1 MLNGT
6 IADLQDVSKIY
17 PMGELPVGALKKV
30 SITIRNAE
38 YIAIMGPSGSG
49 KSTLLNILGG
59 VDQPSEGSVYLG
71 GVKIDSLPEKALLSV
86 RRKTVSYIFQE
97 ARLLSSLTAL
107 ENVILPLAFYSTKA
121 SSFKPKDR
129 GMALL
134 EKVGLAKRAGHLPHQ
149 LSGGE
154 AQRVSIARAL
164 MNDPLLV
171 LADEPTGNLD
181 SKTGEEI
188 MELFQNLNKEGLTIV
203 MVTHDPQKASHAKRV
218 DRLKDGEIVEDLMN
232 HKFFIAVADHGT
244 ITRMRF
250 ASLDTDSSHRERSF
264 FARGCPGAGAG
275 PGPYTGAGREFML
288 RRKECILDRYFGVKS
303 VFKERPG
310 QDHQRGLLCPDGPR
324 LGAAHYAER
333 HKPREHGVHNPARR
347 GKCMDRI
354 CQHSPDRAGPVQDL

>member
-6 IADLQDVSKIY
+6 IADLKHVSKIY

-30 SITIRNAE
+30 SITIKNTE

-59 VDQPSEGSVYLG
+59 VDQPSEGSVFLG
-71 GVKIDSLPEKALLSV
+71 GVQIDCLPEKALLSA

-107 ENVILPLAFYSTKA
+107 ENVTLPLAFYSNKA
-121 SSFKPKDR
+121 GSFKPRDR

-164 MNDPLLV
+164 MNDPLLI

-188 MELFQNLNKEGLTIV
+188 MDLFQNLNNEGLTIV

-218 DRLKDGEIVEDLMN
+218 VRLKDGEIVEDVTN
-232 HKFFIAVADHGT
+232 HKFA
-244 ITRMRF
+244 
-250 ASLDTDSSHRERSF
+250 
-264 FARGCPGAGAG
+264 
-275 PGPYTGAGREFML
+275 
-288 RRKECILDRYFGVKS
+288 
-303 VFKERPG
+303 
-310 QDHQRGLLCPDGPR
+310 
-324 LGAAHYAER
+324 
-333 HKPREHGVHNPARR
+333 
-347 GKCMDRI
+347 I
-354 CQHSPDRAGPVQDL
+354 CETQ

>member
-6 IADLQDVSKIY
+6 IAELQDVSKIY
-17 PMGELPVGALKKV
+17 PMGGLPVAALNKV
-30 SITIRNAE
+30 SITIKNAE

-71 GVKIDSLPEKALLSV
+71 GTKIDSLPEKALLLA

-97 ARLLSSLTAL
+97 ARLLSSLTAM
-107 ENVILPLAFYSTKA
+107 ENVTLPLAFYANKA
-121 SSFKPKDR
+121 AVFKPKDR
-129 GMALL
+129 AMALL
-134 EKVGLAKRAGHLPHQ
+134 EKVGLAQRADHLPHQ

-218 DRLKDGEIVEDLMN
+218 VRLKDGEIVEDVMN
-232 HKFFIAVADHGT
+232 HKFFICET
-244 ITRMRF
+244 
-250 ASLDTDSSHRERSF
+250 
-264 FARGCPGAGAG
+264 
-275 PGPYTGAGREFML
+275 
-288 RRKECILDRYFGVKS
+288 
-303 VFKERPG
+303 
-310 QDHQRGLLCPDGPR
+310 
-324 LGAAHYAER
+324 
-333 HKPREHGVHNPARR
+333 N
-347 GKCMDRI
+347 
-354 CQHSPDRAGPVQDL
+354 

>member
-1 MLNGT
+1 MSNGT
-6 IADLQDVSKIY
+6 IANLQEVSKIY
-17 PMGELPVGALKKV
+17 PMGGLPVGALKKI
-30 SITIRNAE
+30 SIAIKNAE

-107 ENVILPLAFYSTKA
+107 ENVTLPLAFYSTKA

-129 GMALL
+129 AMALL

-188 MELFQNLNKEGLTIV
+188 MDLFQNLNKEGLTIV

-218 DRLKDGEIVEDLMN
+218 IRLKDGEIVEDVMN
-232 HKFFIAVADHGT
+232 HKFFICET
-244 ITRMRF
+244 
-250 ASLDTDSSHRERSF
+250 
-264 FARGCPGAGAG
+264 P
-275 PGPYTGAGREFML
+275 
-288 RRKECILDRYFGVKS
+288 
-303 VFKERPG
+303 
-310 QDHQRGLLCPDGPR
+310 
-324 LGAAHYAER
+324 
-333 HKPREHGVHNPARR
+333 
-347 GKCMDRI
+347 
-354 CQHSPDRAGPVQDL
+354 

>member
-30 SITIRNAE
+30 SLTIKSAE

-59 VDQPSEGSVYLG
+59 VDQPSEGSVFLG
-71 GVKIDSLPEKALLSV
+71 GVKIDSLPERALLSA

-107 ENVILPLAFYSTKA
+107 ENVTLPLAFYEGKA
-121 SSFKPKDR
+121 AGIKPKDR
-129 GMALL
+129 AMALL
-134 EKVGLAKRAGHLPHQ
+134 EKVGLDKRADHLPHQ

-188 MELFQNLNKEGLTIV
+188 MQLFENLNREGLTIV

-218 DRLKDGEIVEDLMN
+218 VRLKDGEIIEDVMN
-232 HKFFIAVADHGT
+232 HKF
-244 ITRMRF
+244 
-250 ASLDTDSSHRERSF
+250 S
-264 FARGCPGAGAG
+264 
-275 PGPYTGAGREFML
+275 
-288 RRKECILDRYFGVKS
+288 
-303 VFKERPG
+303 
-310 QDHQRGLLCPDGPR
+310 
-324 LGAAHYAER
+324 
-333 HKPREHGVHNPARR
+333 
-347 GKCMDRI
+347 I
-354 CQHSPDRAGPVQDL
+354 CEMQ

>member
-6 IADLQDVSKIY
+6 IANLQGVSKIY
-17 PMGELPVGALKKV
+17 PMGGQPVGALNKV
-30 SITIRNAE
+30 SMSIRNAE

-59 VDQPSEGSVYLG
+59 VDQPSHGEVYLG
-71 GVKIDSLPEKALLSV
+71 GAKINDLPEKALLSV

-107 ENVILPLAFYSTKA
+107 ENVTLPLAFYA
-121 SSFKPKDR
+121 SASGFKPR
-129 GMALL
+129 ERAMALL
-134 EKVGLAKRAGHLPHQ
+134 EKVGLAKRADHLPHQ

-188 MELFQNLNKEGLTIV
+188 MQLFQTLNNEGLTIV

-218 DRLKDGEIVEDLMN
+218 IRLKDGEIVEDVTN
-232 HKFFIAVADHGT
+232 HKFSIC
-244 ITRMRF
+244 
-250 ASLDTDSSHRERSF
+250 E
-264 FARGCPGAGAG
+264 AR
-275 PGPYTGAGREFML
+275 
-288 RRKECILDRYFGVKS
+288 
-303 VFKERPG
+303 
-310 QDHQRGLLCPDGPR
+310 
-324 LGAAHYAER
+324 
-333 HKPREHGVHNPARR
+333 
-347 GKCMDRI
+347 
-354 CQHSPDRAGPVQDL
+354 

>member
-1 MLNGT
+1 MSNGT
-6 IADLQDVSKIY
+6 IADLLEVSKIY
-17 PMGELPVGALKKV
+17 PMGGLPVGALKKI
-30 SITIRNAE
+30 SIAVKNAE

-107 ENVILPLAFYSTKA
+107 ENVTLPLAFYSTKA

-129 GMALL
+129 AMALL

-188 MELFQNLNKEGLTIV
+188 MDLFQNLNKEGLTIV

-218 DRLKDGEIVEDLMN
+218 IRLKDGEIVEDVLN
-232 HKFFIAVADHGT
+232 HKFFICET
-244 ITRMRF
+244 
-250 ASLDTDSSHRERSF
+250 
-264 FARGCPGAGAG
+264 P
-275 PGPYTGAGREFML
+275 
-288 RRKECILDRYFGVKS
+288 
-303 VFKERPG
+303 
-310 QDHQRGLLCPDGPR
+310 
-324 LGAAHYAER
+324 
-333 HKPREHGVHNPARR
+333 
-347 GKCMDRI
+347 
-354 CQHSPDRAGPVQDL
+354 

>member
-6 IADLQDVSKIY
+6 IADLQEVSKIY
-17 PMGELPVGALKKV
+17 PMGGQLVGALKKV
-30 SITIRNAE
+30 SMSIKNNE
-38 YIAIMGPSGSG
+38 YIAVMGPSGSG

-71 GVKIDSLPEKALLSV
+71 GEKINNMPEKTLLSV

-107 ENVILPLAFYSTKA
+107 ENVTLPLAFYSSKA
-121 SSFKPKDR
+121 ASFKSKDR
-129 GMALL
+129 GLALL

-164 MNDPLLV
+164 INGPLLV

-188 MELFQNLNKEGLTIV
+188 MALFQDLNKEGLTIV

-218 DRLKDGEIVEDLMN
+218 VRLKDGEIVEDVTN
-232 HKFFIAVADHGT
+232 HKFFICET
-244 ITRMRF
+244 
-250 ASLDTDSSHRERSF
+250 
-264 FARGCPGAGAG
+264 
-275 PGPYTGAGREFML
+275 
-288 RRKECILDRYFGVKS
+288 
-303 VFKERPG
+303 
-310 QDHQRGLLCPDGPR
+310 Q
-324 LGAAHYAER
+324 
-333 HKPREHGVHNPARR
+333 
-347 GKCMDRI
+347 
-354 CQHSPDRAGPVQDL
+354 